1 MKWTTGLLMLGAL
14 MLASRARGALMFDS
28 PPPNGDRAAF
38 IEWIAPKARAM
49 QRRLGIPASATIAQA
64 IYESGDGAS
73 WLARNARNLF
83 GMTGVG
89 TGAGNPFWNGDKIF
103 RADRY
108 WRVYRT
114 WADSVMDY
122 GHLFWRVAAYRPGLY
137 HLDDSAA
144 FLAAI
149 VPTYAPAADG
159 NANYLHAVLS
169 LIETHGLRRYD
180 VPRAE
185 WALDPDL
192 TGGGVPA

>member
-1 MKWTTGLLMLGAL
+1 
-14 MLASRARGALMFDS
+14 MLASRAWGALMLDVA
-28 PPPNGDRAAF
+28 PPAGDRAAF

-64 IYESGDGAS
+64 VLESDSGAS
-73 WLARNARNLF
+73 WLAQNARNLF

-89 TGAGNPFWNGDKIF
+89 TGAGNPFWHGEKVA
-103 RADRY
+103 RAGRM

-114 WADSVMDY
+114 WADSIMDY
-122 GHLFWRVAAYRPGLY
+122 GHLFWRVAAYRDGLY
-137 HLDDSAA
+137 HLDDPAA

-159 NANYLHAVLS
+159 NAHYLDAVLS
-169 LIETHGLRRYD
+169 LIEAHDLRRFD